1 MKAKDL
7 LLAILTLFLTHTEL
21 TAQFGFSHEIGII
34 TGPVAFQ
41 SDFGERSDFD
51 TNKGNIGFGV
61 GIVHYLNF
69 SYRADCNCY
78 SRDTYFN
85 DHFKVRNEIDYHI
98 TNLDHF
104 GGEAEDDDFG
114 GELLRAHHGKA
125 KVLELGTQLEY
136 FPMSI
141 RDFAAGSYKIAP
153 YFSFGAH
160 FVSYNP
166 EVSSDLGEIGGTI
179 LYPDNSGYGPSGP
192 PFFPGFAPGD
202 GKFGGIDDS
211 PGSTWAVTF
220 STGIRYKLGAYSDLL
235 LDARWHYYLDN
246 WVDGLNP
253 DPRPANRANDWIF
266 WLNVGYIYYLD

>member
-1 MKAKDL
+1 MKAKYL
-7 LLAILTLFLTHTEL
+7 PLAILMLFLTHTEL
-21 TAQFGFSHEIGII
+21 KAQFGFSHEIGFI

-41 SDFGERSDFD
+41 SDYGERSDFE
-51 TNKGNIGFGV
+51 TNAGNVGFGI

-85 DHFKVRNEIDYHI
+85 DHFKVRNEIDYHV
-98 TNLDHF
+98 TNLNNF
-104 GGEAEDDDFG
+104 GPEASDDDFG
-114 GELLRAHHGKA
+114 GLKLRNHNGKA

-141 RDFAAGSYKIAP
+141 RDFAAGVYKIAP

-166 EVSSDLGEIGGTI
+166 EISSDFENYNGL
-179 LYPDNSGYGPSGP
+179 NSQVQNPNTGQFESV
-192 PFFPGFAPGD
+192 FFQGFLPGD
-202 GKFGGIDDS
+202 GKFGGLDDS
-211 PGSTWAVTF
+211 PGSTWAITF
-220 STGIRYKLGAYSDLL
+220 STGIRYKLSAYSDLL
-235 LDARWHYYLDN
+235 LDARWHYYTSN

-253 DPRPANRANDWIF
+253 DPRPVNRANDWIF